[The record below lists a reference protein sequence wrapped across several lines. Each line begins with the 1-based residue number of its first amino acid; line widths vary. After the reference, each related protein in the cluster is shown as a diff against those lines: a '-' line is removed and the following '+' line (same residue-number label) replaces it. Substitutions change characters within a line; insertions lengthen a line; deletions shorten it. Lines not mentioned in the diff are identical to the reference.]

1 MSTQDSDNEIDFNH
15 LKQYVGDDSSI
26 IAEVFSLFKHQVDMW
41 SKGMEPHSDDDVWAS
56 VMHSLKGSARAVGAQ
71 NLADLCEKG
80 EAMVGE
86 HNLLAARTTH
96 VQDVK
101 FSIDKALIE
110 IGRWEYRQ
118 SIASLRS

>member
-1 MSTQDSDNEIDFNH
+1 MSTQDSDSEIDFNH
-15 LKQYVGDDSSI
+15 LKQYIGDDISI
-26 IAEVFSLFKHQVDMW
+26 IVEVFSLFKHQVDMW
-41 SKGMEPHSDDDVWAS
+41 SKGLDPQADDDVWAS
-56 VMHSLKGSARAVGAQ
+56 VMHSLKGSARAIGAK
-71 NLADLCEKG
+71 NLANLCEKG
-80 EAMVGE
+80 EVMVGE
-86 HNLLAARTTH
+86 SNLLIVRTAH